1 MHNKLTQAVLY
12 GLLSDGEKTGNSWK
26 GAEGTER
33 VEKLYVGVL
42 GVILFQHWKQSR
54 ASAGVLH
61 QSEFPH
67 EIYFLRM

>member
-42 GVILFQHWKQSR
+42 GVILFQH
-54 ASAGVLH
+54 
-61 QSEFPH
+61 
-67 EIYFLRM
+67 